1 MSRAT
6 CRLIP
11 LIVVAAVG
19 AAWIGSRS
27 YPPLA
32 YPAALLTLA
41 GVYVVGCHVGK
52 RRAARRL
59 ARRGG
64 RAEREAASPIVDSFH
79 ELYYDSMVFAHTSWL
94 GTPALKCPLDLWVY
108 QEIIHELRPDVIV
121 ETGTASGGSARF
133 LASICDL
140 LGHGEIITIDV
151 EERPGR
157 PQHSRITYLQGSS
170 TDPAVL
176 ERVRS
181 KTQGRDRV
189 LVLLDSDH
197 RKAHVLSELT
207 AYSEL
212 VTPGS
217 YLIVEDTN
225 LGHPARPDFGPGPM
239 EAVVEFLADHPEFAN
254 DPSREKHLLTFN
266 PRGYLRRKGGGPKR
280 AAVQWVRSL
289 GPPRRSRG

>member
-6 CRLIP
+6 RRLIA

-19 AAWIGSRS
+19 AAWIGFRS

-52 RRAARRL
+52 RRAARKL
-59 ARRGG
+59 ARWTGQAKG
-64 RAEREAASPIVDSFH
+64 ATGDPVVDGFH
-79 ELYYDSMVFAHTSWL
+79 ALYYNSMVFAHTSWL

-121 ETGTASGGSARF
+121 ETGTASGGSAYF

-140 LGHGEIITIDV
+140 VGHGEVITIDV
-151 EERPGR
+151 EEEPSR
-157 PQHSRITYLQGSS
+157 PQHPRITYLRGSS
-170 TDPAVL
+170 TDEAVL
-176 ERVRS
+176 EQVRQRVQPRS
-181 KTQGRDRV
+181 RV
-189 LVLLDSDH
+189 VVILDSDH
-197 RKAHVLSELT
+197 RKAHVLAELA
-207 AYSEL
+207 AYSQF

-225 LGHPARPDFGPGPM
+225 LGHPVRPDFGPGPM
-239 EAVVEFLADHPEFAN
+239 EAAAEFLADHPEFAN

-266 PRGYLRRKGGGPKR
+266 PRGYLRRKGGGPVGPQPGS
-280 AAVQWVRSL
+280 AA
-289 GPPRRSRG
+289 